1 MSARATHA
9 AYWRRCGHAVAMD
22 TPGAV
27 LVETTGRR
35 LRQAGWYANAAGGI
49 AVFLTIGFLIPVFSD
64 PDERWSLG
72 LLNLPIVLAY
82 FLVSGTIS
90 QVAVSRHLKSTLQW
104 IAEER
109 EPDANEH
116 TQTLRLA
123 VREVKYAGAAWVI
136 GAVLL
141 ALING
146 FAHSWDSAIVVGAT
160 IWMGGET
167 TCALEYLIAERILR
181 PVTALALQHRE
192 PEGRV
197 APGVRGR
204 LAGAWMLGTGVPL
217 LGVVVV
223 GAAGVLRSDV
233 ETGYVAAAVL
243 FLGVVA
249 MFSGFVATLFVAKAI
264 ASPVTAVRR
273 GMERIERGELE
284 AELEVDDG
292 SEFGQLQAGFN
303 RMAEGL
309 RERKRIRD
317 LFGRQVGE
325 DVAEAALVQD
335 IRMGGEE
342 REIGALFVDIQG
354 STSMAMSLPP
364 TEVVSLLN
372 KFFHVVVEVVESER
386 GIVNKFE
393 GDAALCV
400 FGAPVARDDPA
411 AAALRAAHELAT
423 RLARDVPQISFGVG
437 VSAGIAVAGNVGS
450 ERRFEYTV
458 IGDPVNEAARLSD
471 LAKRR
476 GEPVLASDAAL
487 RRAGERERR
496 EWEFTGSEVLRGR
509 GRPTEVARP
518 GALARG

>member
-1 MSARATHA
+1 
-9 AYWRRCGHAVAMD
+9 MD

-27 LVETTGRR
+27 LVEQTRWR
-35 LRQAGWYANAAGGI
+35 LARAGWFANAAGGL
-49 AVFLTIGFLIPVFSD
+49 AVFFSIGFLIPVFSD

-72 LLNLPIVLAY
+72 LLNAPIVLGY
-82 FLVSGTIS
+82 FLVVGLLSDWLS
-90 QVAVSRHLKSTLQW
+90 KRYLRSALDW
-104 IAEER
+104 IVQGR
-109 EPDANEH
+109 VPDEQEH
-116 TQTLRLA
+116 TRTLRLA
-123 VREVKYAGAAWVI
+123 VLGVKMAAAGWAIA
-136 GAVLL
+136 AVLL
-141 ALING
+141 SVVNG
-146 FAHSWDSAIVVGAT
+146 VAHSWDFAIVVGAA

-167 TCALEYLIAERILR
+167 TCAIDYLISERILR
-181 PVTALALQHRE
+181 PVTALALHQR
-192 PEGRV
+192 PPSGRV

-223 GAAGVLRSDV
+223 GVAGILRSDV
-233 ETGYVAAAVL
+233 ETGYVAAAVV
-243 FLGVVA
+243 FLAFVA
-249 MFSGFVATLFVAKAI
+249 MVSGFVATLFVAKAI

-273 GMERIERGELE
+273 GLERIERGELE

-292 SEFGQLQAGFN
+292 SEVGELQAGFN

-325 DVAEAALVQD
+325 DVAEAALLQD
-335 IRMGGEE
+335 ISLGGEE

-364 TEVVSLLN
+364 TEVVGLLN
-372 KFFHVVVEVVESER
+372 RFFHVVVEVVEAER

-400 FGAPVARDDPA
+400 FGAPVAREDPA
-411 AAALRAAHELAT
+411 GGALRAAEELAT
-423 RLARDVPQISFGVG
+423 RLARDVPQISFGIG

-487 RRAGERERR
+487 ERACEPERR
-496 EWEFTGSEVLRGR
+496 GWEFTGSEVLRGR